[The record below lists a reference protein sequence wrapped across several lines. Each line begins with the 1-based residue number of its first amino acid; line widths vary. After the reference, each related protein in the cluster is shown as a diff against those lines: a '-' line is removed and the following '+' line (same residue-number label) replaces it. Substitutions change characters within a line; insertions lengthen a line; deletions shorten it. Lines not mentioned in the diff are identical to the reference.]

1 MTLRLGLRPRSG
13 QALVALLVTTIAV
26 IASPALDAYL
36 VFGGSTKWKTLP
48 VRYFI
53 TNRDVPG
60 VTAQQLQAAA
70 GAAFA
75 TWAAVPTAT
84 LSSEFVGF
92 TSADP
97 GPKEGMTVIG
107 FLNRPDLERVLGQT
121 TFRVD
126 TTTGQLSEADIFLN
140 TSFDWSV
147 SATGQAQ
154 RFDAQSILTHEI
166 GHLLGLA
173 HSALGETRLDASGGR
188 AVLGKRAVMFPIAYP
203 SGNIDDR
210 TVKDDDI
217 AGISNVYPTTE
228 FTRRAGAI
236 AGNVTLNGT
245 GIFGAHVT
253 ATNSAT
259 GVLVGGFSLDAQGKF
274 TINGLEPGLYVVRV
288 EPLDDADTTSF
299 FTADANVN
307 INFKA
312 AYYSKLVAVPEGG
325 SGPSI
330 SIKVVAK

>member
-1 MTLRLGLRPRSG
+1 MRRALI
-13 QALVALLVTTIAV
+13 ALVVTIVAV
-26 IASPALDAYL
+26 VASPALDAYL
-36 VFGGSTKWKTLP
+36 VFGGSTKWKSLP

-53 TNRDVPG
+53 TNRDAPG

-75 TWAAVPTAT
+75 TWASVPTAT

-92 TSADP
+92 TGADP

-107 FLNRPDLERVLGQT
+107 FLNREDLDRVLGQT

-126 TTTGQLSEADIFLN
+126 TVTGQLSEADIFLN
-140 TSFDWSV
+140 TSFQWSV
-147 SATGQAQ
+147 SATGQSQ

-166 GHLLGLA
+166 GHLLGVA
-173 HSALGETRLDASGGR
+173 HSALGETRLDPGGGR
-188 AVLGKRAVMFPIAYP
+188 AVLGKRAVMFPIAFP
-203 SGNIDDR
+203 AGNIDDR
-210 TVKDDDI
+210 VVKDDDV
-217 AGISNVYPTTE
+217 AGISNVYPTTD
-228 FTRRAGAI
+228 FTRSSGAI
-236 AGNVTLNGT
+236 TGTVTLNGA
-245 GIFGAHVT
+245 GVFGAHVT

-259 GVLVGGFSLDAQGKF
+259 GVLVGGFSLDPQGRF

-299 FTADANVN
+299 FAADANVN

-312 AYYSKLVAVPEGG
+312 AYFTKLVAVPAGG

-330 SIKVVAK
+330 AIKVVAK

>member
-1 MTLRLGLRPRSG
+1 MRRLRLRSG
-13 QALVALLVTTIAV
+13 LIALVVIIVAV
-26 IASPALDAYL
+26 VASPALDAYL
-36 VFGGSTKWKTLP
+36 VFGGSTKWKSLP
-48 VRYFI
+48 IRYFV
-53 TNRDVPG
+53 TNRDVSG
-60 VTAQQLQAAA
+60 VSAQQLQAAA

-75 TWAAVPTAT
+75 TWASVPTAT

-107 FLNRPDLERVLGQT
+107 FLNRQDLDRVLGQT

-126 TTTGQLSEADIFLN
+126 TVTGQLSEADIFLN

-147 SATGQAQ
+147 SSTGQSQ

-173 HSALGETRLDASGGR
+173 HSALGETRLDPGGGR
-188 AVLGKRAVMFPIAYP
+188 AVLGKRAVMFPIAFP
-203 SGNIDDR
+203 SGNVEDR
-210 TVKDDDI
+210 TLKDDDV
-217 AGISNVYPTTE
+217 AGISNVYPTAV
-228 FTRRAGAI
+228 FTQQAGAI
-236 AGNVTLNGT
+236 TGTVTLNGA
-245 GIFGAHVT
+245 GVFGAHVT

-259 GVLVGGFSLDAQGKF
+259 GVLVGGFSLDPQGKF
-274 TINGLEPGLYVVRV
+274 TINGLEPGLYIVRV

-299 FTADANVN
+299 FSADANVN
-307 INFKA
+307 INFRA
-312 AYYSKLVAVPEGG
+312 AYYSKLVAVPAGG
-325 SGPSI
+325 AGPSI